1 MNTDDL
7 VDRLAA
13 EAGPPGLPPT
23 RRALLALGLG
33 LVPSLVLYAI
43 VMRPRADLVSAIETA
58 RVLFKLGAAGLA
70 VAIAASLLPS
80 LLDPTGRAGLRRHL
94 PWLLGTAIV
103 LAVAAELLALPTTAW
118 LPNLVG
124 RNALF
129 CLTMLPSLALGPF
142 AALMLAARF
151 AAPMAPGR
159 AGAAIGFLSASVA
172 ALLYAT
178 HCPDDSP
185 LFVAT
190 WYGLA
195 VLVMTGLG
203 AALGQ
208 KLLRW

>member
-13 EAGPPGLPPT
+13 EAGPPGLPPA
-23 RRALLALGLG
+23 RRAALALALG
-33 LVPSLVLYAI
+33 LVPSLILYAI
-43 VMRPRADLVSAIETA
+43 VMRPRPDLASAIETV
-58 RVLFKLGAAGLA
+58 RVLFKLGASGLA
-70 VAIAASLLPS
+70 VAIAASLLPP
-80 LLDPTGRAGLRRHL
+80 LLGPTGRAGLRRRL
-94 PWLLGTAIV
+94 PWLLIAAII
-103 LAVAAELLALPTTAW
+103 LAVAAELVALPTSAW

-124 RNALF
+124 HNALL

-142 AALMLAARF
+142 AALMLAARH

-159 AGAAIGFLSASVA
+159 AGAGIGFLAASVG

-195 VLVMTGLG
+195 VLIMTGLG
-203 AALGQ
+203 AVLGE
-208 KLLRW
+208 KWLRW